1 MFADTTNGWRVG
13 PSNGGPYLDSNLA
26 AAPIDAGYRWPTA
39 ELWSTDDGG
48 SSWKPALDGSQVDG
62 LWGVDLLSAQHGWAV
77 GVTGL
82 LVTDDGGATWSS
94 LPEPAAGNLVDVDFA
109 SPDTGWG
116 VVTDGSLVVTS
127 DGGDNWQVVAT
138 APKAISSIC
147 LAKDVGYA
155 VDQSGNLWRQPQGG
169 DFEQIRQASEAAE
182 TPVWSVIDCTGSTVT
197 ASIEY
202 PSLEGASTGYE
213 VVASDDSGR
222 SWSQVVSTL
231 GKSPGPENAV
241 VAPAVDLAGTSVN
254 GGVALSLLPDGWGV
268 QVTALTPAKPTTIG
282 PDLPGEGTAGGD
294 AASWLKVSGATCSSD
309 TCWVLLTDTALGTPP
324 KNQVQEFLFETSD
337 AGVTWTQVWSSEPAD
352 PIVEN

>member
-1 MFADTTNGWRVG
+1 MRLTNLDTSTRRMCAVGAGTSLVLALSACGANHASRLATDPADGSPDTSSPAAPVSRDVTLPPPEPKGTNDWAKYHTAAQPAAAMMFADTNNGWRVG

-48 SSWKPALDGSQVDG
+48 SSWKVELDGAEVDG
-62 LWGVDLLSAQHGWAV
+62 LWGVDLLSATHGWAV

-82 LVTDDGGATWSS
+82 LVTDDGGANWSS

-109 SPDTGWG
+109 SPETGWG
-116 VVTDGSLVVTS
+116 VVTDGSLVMTT
-127 DGGDNWQVVAT
+127 DGGDTWQVVGT
-138 APKAISSIC
+138 APKAISSSC

-169 DFEQIRQASEAAE
+169 DFDKTRQASEDAE

-202 PSLEGASTGYE
+202 PSLEGASGGYE

-231 GKSPGPENAV
+231 GKNPGPDNAV
-241 VAPAVDLAGTSVN
+241 VAPPVDLAGTSDN
-254 GGVALSLLPDGWGV
+254 GGVALSLLPDNWGV
-268 QVTALTPAKPTTIG
+268 R
-282 PDLPGEGTAGGD
+282 
-294 AASWLKVSGATCSSD
+294 
-309 TCWVLLTDTALGTPP
+309 
-324 KNQVQEFLFETSD
+324 
-337 AGVTWTQVWSSEPAD
+337 
-352 PIVEN
+352 